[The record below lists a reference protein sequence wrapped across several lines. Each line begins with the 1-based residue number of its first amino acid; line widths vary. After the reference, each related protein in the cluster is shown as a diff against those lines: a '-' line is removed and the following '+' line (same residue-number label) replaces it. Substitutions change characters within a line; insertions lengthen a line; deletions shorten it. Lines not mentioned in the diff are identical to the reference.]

1 MVPLDPYRGP
11 LTVLRAGTL
20 VSRKDAAEV
29 ERSSRHALR
38 AIRWASEARTAAE
51 RRLAENEMA
60 SCPPGRGHWGR
71 GEILHRGSG
80 RRGRDAWVVGVEDAN
95 EREEVGIDRIKRL
108 LPSVESMSR
117 ELRAIRKADAAMR
130 EEQLA
135 QV

>member
-1 MVPLDPYRGP
+1 M
-11 LTVLRAGTL
+11 
-20 VSRKDAAEV
+20 
-29 ERSSRHALR
+29 
-38 AIRWASEARTAAE
+38 
-51 RRLAENEMA
+51 
-60 SCPPGRGHWGR
+60 
-71 GEILHRGSG
+71 
-80 RRGRDAWVVGVEDAN
+80 EDAN